1 MKTTFLHATSRSEQA
16 ILVWGLVALVTLLAI
31 PGSVAGAGP
40 ADGAAPATVASLATA
55 ASPTTGVQAQTMRQ
69 YQFDMV
75 DNQVALVMK
84 EVDRPVPGA
93 NEVLVRVRATSLN
106 RRDLSILQS
115 QYGGGN
121 PRTGLVPLSDGAG
134 EVIGVGPGVTRFEV
148 GDRVA
153 GIFFARWMDG
163 RPSALTNASARGGG
177 IDGMLSEMIVSH
189 EDGLVEI
196 PEHLSFE
203 EAATLPCAGVTAW
216 NALFKHGGLAENDF
230 VLLEGTGGVSIFGLQ
245 FSVAAGARPIITSSR
260 DEKLVRARELGA
272 YGTVNYRTNAEWQD
286 EVRAITGGAGVTHVL
301 EVGGRETLPRAM
313 RALGYGAHIAIIGGL
328 SGFAANMPLG
338 SFVGRGTSVTGIY
351 VGSREDFVA
360 MNAFITEHR
369 LRPVIDRVFT
379 LEDAAAAYE
388 HMASGNHLGKIV
400 IAL

>member
-1 MKTTFLHATSRSEQA
+1 MQIVQCAGLSAVLA
-16 ILVWGLVALVTLLAI
+16 ILLAI
-31 PGSVAGAGP
+31 PGPAMGAQ
-40 ADGAAPATVASLATA
+40 TE
-55 ASPTTGVQAQTMRQ
+55 TMRQ

-75 DNQVALVMK
+75 DGEVALVMK

-163 RPSALTNASARGGG
+163 RPSAMTNASARGGA

-196 PEHLSFE
+196 PAHLTFE
-203 EAATLPCAGVTAW
+203 EAATLPCAAVTAW
-216 NALFKHGGLAENDF
+216 NALFKHGGLTEDEF
-230 VLLEGTGGVSIFGLQ
+230 VLLHGTGRVSSLGLP
-245 FSVAAGARPIITSSR
+245 FSLSAGP
-260 DEKLVRARELGA
+260 
-272 YGTVNYRTNAEWQD
+272 
-286 EVRAITGGAGVTHVL
+286 
-301 EVGGRETLPRAM
+301 
-313 RALGYGAHIAIIGGL
+313 
-328 SGFAANMPLG
+328 
-338 SFVGRGTSVTGIY
+338 
-351 VGSREDFVA
+351 
-360 MNAFITEHR
+360 
-369 LRPVIDRVFT
+369 RPVIPPARDAQGAGECGHLQGSRKNVGGQGVIGRVEENDLSTDGVDDRNAVPSAQRRADNDVDT
-379 LEDAAAAYE
+379 GRLLD
-388 HMASGNHLGKIV
+388 
-400 IAL
+400 IARI

>member
-1 MKTTFLHATSRSEQA
+1 MTTGFSQGISKQGSRIS
-16 ILVWGLVALVTLLAI
+16 LVAACATLFLI
-31 PGSVAGAGP
+31 
-40 ADGAAPATVASLATA
+40 AAPTLGAQ
-55 ASPTTGVQAQTMRQ
+55 TGTMRQ
-69 YQFDMV
+69 YQFDV
-75 DNQVALVMK
+75 VAGEVALVMK
-84 EVDRPVPGA
+84 EVERPVPGA

-134 EVIGVGPGVTRFEV
+134 EVIGVGPGVTQWEV

-153 GIFFARWMDG
+153 GIFFARWIEG
-163 RPSALTNASARGGG
+163 RPSAMTNASARGGA

-189 EDGLVEI
+189 ENGLVEI

-216 NALFKHGGLAENDF
+216 NALFKHGGLAEDDF

-260 DEKLVRARELGA
+260 DEKLVRAREMGA
-272 YGTVNYRTNAEWQD
+272 YGTVNYRTNTEWQD
-286 EVRAITGGAGVTHVL
+286 EVRAITNNEGVVHVL
-301 EVGGRETLPRAM
+301 EVGGEETLPRAM

-328 SGFAANMPLG
+328 SGFANDMPLG
-338 SFVGRGTSVTGIY
+338 SFVGRGTRVTGIY
-351 VGSREDFVA
+351 VGSREDFEA

-369 LRPVIDRVFT
+369 LRPVVDRVFP
-379 LEDAAAAYE
+379 LEEASAAYDY
-388 HMASGNHLGKIV
+388 MASGSHLGKIV

>member
-1 MKTTFLHATSRSEQA
+1 MKTDFFQEPDFFQETGFPPRTSRLEQVVLAAGLTAVLA
-16 ILVWGLVALVTLLAI
+16 ILLAI
-31 PGSVAGAGP
+31 PG
-40 ADGAAPATVASLATA
+40 PAT
-55 ASPTTGVQAQTMRQ
+55 GAQTETMRQ

-75 DNQVALVMK
+75 DGEVALVMK

-134 EVIGVGPGVTRFEV
+134 EVIEGGPGVSRFAV

-163 RPSALTNASARGGG
+163 RPSAMTNASARGGA

-196 PEHLSFE
+196 PEHLTFE
-203 EAATLPCAGVTAW
+203 EAATLPCAAVTAW
-216 NALFKHGGLAENDF
+216 NALFKHGGLTEDEF

-245 FSVAAGARPIITSSR
+245 FSVAAGARPIITSSS
-260 DEKLVRARELGA
+260 DAKLVRARELGA
-272 YGTVNYRTNAEWQD
+272 YGTVNYRTNTEWQD
-286 EVRAITGGAGVTHVL
+286 EVRAITGNEGVTQVL

-328 SGFAANMPLG
+328 SGSANAIPLG
-338 SFVGRGTSVTGIY
+338 SFIGRAISVTGIY
-351 VGSREDFVA
+351 VGSREDFEA

-369 LRPVIDRVFT
+369 LRPIIDRVFS
-379 LEDAAAAYE
+379 LEDALAAYD
-388 HMASGNHLGKIV
+388 HMASGSHLGKIV